1 MGKLKMQLFRSKD
14 KRIRVTATKELLI
27 NILYGIGVKGQKI
40 SDIIGVSR
48 ATVYRHIYR

>member
-1 MGKLKMQLFRSKD
+1 MQIFRSKD